1 MENRL
6 NQNFH
11 TLSLLK
17 FTFPTTMM
25 LLFMSL
31 YQMVDGVFVAN
42 FVGEYAL
49 SALNIVYPI
58 PSIIIAISIM
68 LATGGSAIIAKNMGE
83 KRNREAKEN
92 FSLILLAGLVFSVLF
107 LVVGTACLEQIIY
120 LLGAT
125 EDLYAYCHD
134 YLLILVLATPLAV
147 FQMLFQTFFVTAG
160 RPTLGLVTT
169 VVGGCVNVVFD
180 YLFVAVGHMG
190 VRGAAVATAMG
201 YAVPAVVGL
210 VYFTC
215 FRHGTLY
222 VVRPVLRG
230 RVLLHSCTNGASE
243 MVNNVAVSITT
254 FLFNIL
260 MLRYAGEAG
269 VAAITVVLY
278 AQFLMTS
285 VFMGFSSGVAPIVSY
300 NYGKQNRLLLQRV
313 FRISVRVVV
322 VTSVLVFVLSELLS
336 TWVVRVFAPSGSAV
350 YDLAQAGFHIF
361 SISFLFTGVNIFASA
376 LFTAF
381 SDGKVSA
388 ILSFLRT
395 FVFLTACL
403 FVLPALMELD
413 GIWLAVPVAEGL
425 ALLVSLYY
433 LATRRSVY
441 GYVDSKPGKCSGGLP
456 PTPTGQCD

>member
-25 LLFMSL
+25 LLFLSL

-68 LATGGSAIIAKNMGE
+68 LAT
-83 KRNREAKEN
+83 
-92 FSLILLAGLVFSVLF
+92 
-107 LVVGTACLEQIIY
+107 
-120 LLGAT
+120 
-125 EDLYAYCHD
+125 
-134 YLLILVLATPLAV
+134 PLAV

-169 VVGGCVNVVFD
+169 VIGGCVNVVLD
-180 YLFVAVGHMG
+180 YLFVAVGNMG
-190 VRGAAVATAMG
+190 VQGAALATALG

-210 VYFTC
+210 VYFTLY
-215 FRHGTLY
+215 RRGTLY

-230 RVLLHSCTNGASE
+230 KVLLSSCTNGASE

-260 MLRYAGEAG
+260 MLHYAGEAG

-285 VFMGFSSGVAPIVSY
+285 VFMGFSSGVAPVVSC
-300 NYGKQNRLLLQRV
+300 NYGKQNHALLQRV
-313 FRISVRVVV
+313 FQISTRVVV
-322 VTSVLVFVLSELLS
+322 VASVLVFVVSELLS
-336 TWVVRVFAPSGSAV
+336 SWVVRVFAPPGSEV
-350 YDLAQAGFHIF
+350 FDLAQAGFHIF
-361 SISFLFTGVNIFASA
+361 SISFLFTGMNIFASA

-403 FVLPALMELD
+403 FVLPTMLELD

-433 LATRRSVY
+433 LVSRCSVY
-441 GYVDSKPGKCSGGLP
+441 HYVDSREGNFPGGCSPHTMEKCE
-456 PTPTGQCD
+456 